1 MPHVVEG
8 RYVAGYTIWL
18 RFSDGAE
25 GEVDLTE
32 ELRGPI
38 FEPLR
43 NPELFRQFVVHPE
56 LRTLVWPQWRG
67 FRTRVPPR
75 LSARRRLRKLC
86 KSPCNSALRIYSEGI
101 ELRGT

>member
-1 MPHVVEG
+1 MMPHVVEG

-56 LRTLVWPQWRG
+56 LRTLVWPNGADFAPEFLRASL
-67 FRTRVPPR
+67 RV
-75 LSARRRLRKLC
+75 AV
-86 KSPCNSALRIYSEGI
+86 
-101 ELRGT
+101 

>member
-18 RFSDGAE
+18 RFTDGAE

-43 NPELFRQFVVHPE
+43 NPELFRQFVVQDSG
-56 LRTLVWPQWRG
+56 VAQWRG
-67 FRTRVPPR
+67 FRARVPPR
-75 LSARRRLRKLC
+75 LSARRRLTSHPTLALPALGR
-86 KSPCNSALRIYSEGI
+86 SALCSG
-101 ELRGT
+101 